1 LVKATGQASELPTP
15 AVFAAEAGHRRRAA
29 SMSITVLCPNL
40 SCKTVL
46 HVPEK
51 MRGQMIR
58 CGKCGTYLMVPRA
71 RTCPPATGG
80 GQPAQSPQ
88 EALESEDGG

>member
-1 LVKATGQASELPTP
+1 MVKASAWASELPSQ
-15 AVFAAEAGHRRRAA
+15 AVITAGAGHRRRAA
-29 SMSITVLCPNL
+29 NMSITVLCPNL

-58 CGKCGTYLMVPRA
+58 CGKCGTYLMVPQE
-71 RTCPPATGG
+71 RTGASATGSG
-80 GQPAQSPQ
+80 KTEQKSQ
-88 EALESEDGG
+88 EAFELENDG